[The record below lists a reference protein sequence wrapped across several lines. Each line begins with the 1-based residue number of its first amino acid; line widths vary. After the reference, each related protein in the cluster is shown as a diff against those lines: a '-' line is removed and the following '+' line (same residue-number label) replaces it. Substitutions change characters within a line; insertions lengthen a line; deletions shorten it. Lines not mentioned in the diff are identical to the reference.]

1 MASILS
7 GIEYCHNEHNIC
19 HRDLK
24 PENFLFKRP
33 DSDTE
38 IKVMKRNVVYSCDPL
53 GAGRHFY
60 LKMNFTDIA
69 TLKYKCLMFCHFVGV
84 RSIPQQFDIIF

>member
-38 IKVMKRNVVYSCDPL
+38 IKVKKLLSYTLFVILL
-53 GAGRHFY
+53 GSTPIQA
-60 LKMNFTDIA
+60 
-69 TLKYKCLMFCHFVGV
+69 
-84 RSIPQQFDIIF
+84 

>member
-1 MASILS
+1 MVVASILS

-38 IKVMKRNVVYSCDPL
+38 IKVMFLAPL
-53 GAGRHFY
+53 FP
-60 LKMNFTDIA
+60 NIIT
-69 TLKYKCLMFCHFVGV
+69 VGV
-84 RSIPQQFDIIF
+84 LSGPIPFLPPAQTISLGGYMR